1 MKLSPVETGIYLIP
15 VSAALAVFGPLSGW
29 LSDRYGSRFFVGLG
43 LFLSGIG
50 FLLLTQLQLKTSF
63 IELLLP
69 FILLGA
75 GMGIFTSPNRA
86 SIMNSV
92 PANRRGVSAS
102 TGTTLF
108 YVGRS
113 LSVGISFLIMTSI
126 LPSEYVKD
134 IIIDFRNTDTIIDT
148 ISTDTIN
155 TSNNSAISNNN
166 DYDNKKI
173 ANKFLSSLHIIFF
186 VSSILVFI
194 AIIPAIIKEKHTIQ

>member
-1 MKLSPVETGIYLIP
+1 MLIT
-15 VSAALAVFGPLSGW
+15 
-29 LSDRYGSRFFVGLG
+29 
-43 LFLSGIG
+43 GIG
-50 FLLLTQLQLKTSF
+50 FLLLTNLQFETSF
-63 IELLLP
+63 GELLLP
-69 FILLGA
+69 FVLLGA

-92 PANRRGVSAS
+92 PANRRGISAS

-134 IIIDFRNTDTIIDT
+134 IIIDFRNTDSIIATTDDNYTSNKSPGSTI
-148 ISTDTIN
+148 
-155 TSNNSAISNNN
+155 TSNNK
-166 DYDNKKI
+166 DNEAI

-186 VSSILVFI
+186 LSAILVFI
-194 AIIPAIIKEKHTIQ
+194 AIIPAIIKEKSTPHKY